1 MVGAVL
7 NLDISLFSEMIGS
20 AHLFQLPRILFKSN
34 SSETGVLDKST
45 GLPQLVNF
53 VIRTHWTCELCG
65 PSALDL

>member
-34 SSETGVLDKST
+34 SSETGVLDKIDRIAT
-45 GLPQLVNF
+45 
-53 VIRTHWTCELCG
+53 TCELCD
-65 PSALDL
+65 PYALDL